1 MKGSQD
7 ISVYFLIVFF
17 LFCFSFLF
25 VQMFFPFEEL
35 SPCEKINKYVPNLKL
50 NCEELEMSLN
60 FIPLEAKS
68 TKKIQDEERKR
79 LLQYIKSLQDE

>member
-7 ISVYFLIVFF
+7 ISVYFIIVFF

-25 VQMFFPFEEL
+25 VKMFFPFEEL